1 MENNHAPG
9 CARTDM
15 IAQSFELTETSGEPL
30 IAYRPGRSRRSC
42 VVSREPTAG
51 AAQTA
56 FDFRDAEQS
65 MAFRAEQF
73 ESIPL
78 QEIV

>member
-9 CARTDM
+9 CAKTVT
-15 IAQSFELTETSGEPL
+15 IAQSSKLTEIPGEPL
-30 IAYRPGRSRRSC
+30 TAYRPGCNRRSYA
-42 VVSREPTAG
+42 VSREPTAG
-51 AAQTA
+51 VARTA

-78 QEIV
+78 QEVA